1 VTYISV
7 PVPAWESV
15 GESPLRTTPLVK
27 PPAPEGAGVGGGASL
42 GTWSI
47 NDTPSSTPSQTAWES
62 YRKCP
67 GHIKAKYNKLFLDF
81 CDYMQMCDSSGFSA
95 EGIAVGSQ
103 CHAYA
108 KHTVKVVNY
117 ISGEIGYPLPPKSY
131 NDFGRR
137 KVSGPLL
144 NRWHPKRRAG
154 WIARM
159 YHLAMWYEANKI
171 EGCTM
176 ISMTGYQENSGLS
189 WYDTLDAI
197 NDARVKLLKILRKYL
212 GKVSYFWV
220 IEPHTKHNTGYPH
233 IHLVAFRYIDNN
245 IKDGYGE
252 GMEDKLR
259 RLYSEEWGTGSHTYG
274 LDFQQMK
281 GDHDIEDLKNY
292 LMKYISKGY
301 INDQPWTPGELVFN
315 AHLYGATHGSR
326 IPKEGEQPD
335 FKGNYTKKYRIIG
348 MSRDLSALLKPE
360 IEDKEDIVW
369 LRTDEI
375 EPQEIKNDDGTITTE
390 ERKKLLYH
398 RELIPDW
405 LDYLGTSRREWGRPT
420 TRYTG
425 YDRVIQIPDRPPP
438 VSGQLTPRQQR
449 KMQQDGY
456 L

>member
-189 WYDTLDAI
+189 
-197 NDARVKLLKILRKYL
+197 
-212 GKVSYFWV
+212 
-220 IEPHTKHNTGYPH
+220 
-233 IHLVAFRYIDNN
+233 
-245 IKDGYGE
+245 
-252 GMEDKLR
+252 
-259 RLYSEEWGTGSHTYG
+259 
-274 LDFQQMK
+274 
-281 GDHDIEDLKNY
+281 
-292 LMKYISKGY
+292 
-301 INDQPWTPGELVFN
+301 
-315 AHLYGATHGSR
+315 
-326 IPKEGEQPD
+326 
-335 FKGNYTKKYRIIG
+335 
-348 MSRDLSALLKPE
+348 
-360 IEDKEDIVW
+360 
-369 LRTDEI
+369 
-375 EPQEIKNDDGTITTE
+375 
-390 ERKKLLYH
+390 
-398 RELIPDW
+398 
-405 LDYLGTSRREWGRPT
+405 
-420 TRYTG
+420 
-425 YDRVIQIPDRPPP
+425 
-438 VSGQLTPRQQR
+438 
-449 KMQQDGY
+449 
-456 L
+456 